1 MGKIVLPAEMDQLEK
16 LILFVTK
23 HAKDAGYESRRLREI
38 ELAAEEALV
47 NIFHYAYP
55 GTRGVVRVACE
66 KTDADAFLL
75 EISDDGTPF
84 NALALSDPDLSS
96 DISERETGGLG
107 VFFMKKMA
115 DDYRYRRDR
124 GSNVLTLKFRK
135 TPKG

>member
-1 MGKIVLPAEMDQLEK
+1 MESISTPAEMDQLEQ
-16 LILFVTK
+16 LVLFVSRQ
-23 HAKDAGYESRRLREI
+23 AKDAGYAPKRLREI

-55 GTRGVVRVACE
+55 DAAGVVRVACE

-84 NALALSDPDLSS
+84 NALVLSDPDLSS
-96 DISERETGGLG
+96 DISERKTGGLG
-107 VFFMKKMA
+107 VFFMKRMA
-115 DDYRYRRDR
+115 DDYGYRRDKD
-124 GSNVLTLKFRK
+124 SNVLTLKFRK